1 MCVERNVLL
10 QNPKKYFSINVS
22 HCVGVVGV
30 YRMQRLSTVSKMDGK
45 SLLESFRSVIPPQT
59 FSSYKG
65 QSGRIAVV
73 GGSTE

>member
-1 MCVERNVLL
+1 
-10 QNPKKYFSINVS
+10 
-22 HCVGVVGV
+22 
-30 YRMQRLSTVSKMDGK
+30 MQRLSTVSKMDGK

>member
-1 MCVERNVLL
+1 
-10 QNPKKYFSINVS
+10 
-22 HCVGVVGV
+22 
-30 YRMQRLSTVSKMDGK
+30 MQRVSTVGKMDGR
-45 SLLESFRSVIPPQT
+45 SLLEAFRSVIPQET